1 MTSIQEQEQDQIG
14 NQLRVPN
21 QLYQPL
27 LPKEDLFKDLLQK
40 KEITRIISIQN
51 QEQGNHDKNEP
62 CKEIPNL
69 VENPVIAPTK
79 LVDDPEFR
87 SSPPKK
93 SRKILKKAKRDFGPN
108 QPLRQ
113 NGKPYSAV
121 SVKQTGCNK
130 RTGWSKK
137 FI

>member
-1 MTSIQEQEQDQIG
+1 MTSIQEPEQDQIG

-69 VENPVIAPTK
+69 VENPVF
-79 LVDDPEFR
+79 DPEFR

-113 NGKPYSAV
+113 NGKPYSVV
-121 SVKQTGCNK
+121 SIKRTGCNK
-130 RTGWSKK
+130 QTGEKIHPK
-137 FI
+137 

>member
-1 MTSIQEQEQDQIG
+1 MTSIQEPEQDQIG

-40 KEITRIISIQN
+40 KETTKIISIQN

-69 VENPVIAPTK
+69 VENPVFAPTK

-113 NGKPYSAV
+113 NGKPYV
-121 SVKQTGCNK
+121 N
-130 RTGWSKK
+130 
-137 FI
+137 